1 MSVVWTWIIQGI
13 AHLVAGIKAAAA
25 TIVGKV
31 LATFGLTM
39 ISLGALLPSLKAFV
53 LQYVNIL
60 PAEVIGFLGYLNV
73 GVSMSMIFSALAVRL
88 ATKVMIVPTAVANQ
102 LGQGS

>member
-1 MSVVWTWIIQGI
+1 MSVVWQWIIGGI
-13 AHLVAGIKAAAA
+13 AHLLAGFKAVAA

-39 ISLGALLPSLKAFV
+39 ISMSALLPPLKSFV
-53 LQYVNIL
+53 LQYVSIL
-60 PAEVIGFLGYLNV
+60 PPEVMNFLGYLNV
-73 GVSMSMIFSALAVRL
+73 GVAMSMIFSALTVRL

-102 LGQGS
+102 LGQGT